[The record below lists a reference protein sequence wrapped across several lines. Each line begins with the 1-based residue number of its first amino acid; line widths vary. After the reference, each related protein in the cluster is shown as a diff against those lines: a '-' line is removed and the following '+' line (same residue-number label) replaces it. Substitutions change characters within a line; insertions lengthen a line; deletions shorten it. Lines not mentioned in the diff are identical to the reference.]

1 MPKVKNKVVKTR
13 KRIQTQIAPKPIA
26 SAVKMLPVADMH
38 VSKLN
43 MRHSKKAPNIDDI
56 YPSILAAGVNQ
67 SLLVRKEGKGWGVIA
82 GRRRLFALKKKANET
97 GTPQK
102 APCVIMESG
111 NVKAAR
117 EASLLENVARVPAT
131 QLEQFAA
138 YKALADAGKD
148 AAEIGIVFAIPEKS
162 VKRVLALANLLPEIL
177 SLYEAEKI
185 RTGTVQA
192 LTMATTEQQGKWLEL
207 YHSDD
212 YAPTDYHLKNWLT
225 GDAQIETKDALFD
238 MADFDGAIITDLF
251 GDTEYFADPDQF
263 WPLQNTAIAEAVSEW
278 KEQGWTDVI
287 VLERGSRFDRY
298 EHGKRE
304 RENGGK
310 IYIEVGHDGTVTPY
324 IGYLPK
330 SDIKKI
336 DNILGLNT
344 DGKPKAK
351 SSKPEMSGPM
361 GQYIALHRHSAIRS
375 ELLGH
380 PKVALRLTV
389 AHMFAGSHLWSV
401 APQPTKSRKES
412 TTESIAASKG
422 ADIFETERK
431 AVYELLGITPF
442 DHPYSPSKHL
452 AEQSIPQIFARLLEL
467 DDAVVMRAMT
477 LAMCESLTLDA
488 DVIEAITYAVPV
500 DMSSL
505 WEPDDAFFEILRDK
519 AVINAM
525 VKDIAGK
532 SVADGALTETGKKQ
546 KDIIR
551 NRMAGHGVKE
561 ARPDWRPKWM
571 QIPATPYLD
580 KDTCPPAKADAAVS
594 KVMMA
599 NQKKDA
605 DIAA

>member
-1 MPKVKNKVVKTR
+1 
-13 KRIQTQIAPKPIA
+13 
-26 SAVKMLPVADMH
+26 
-38 VSKLN
+38 
-43 MRHSKKAPNIDDI
+43 
-56 YPSILAAGVNQ
+56 
-67 SLLVRKEGKGWGVIA
+67 VRKEGKGWGVIA

-148 AAEIGIVFAIPEKS
+148 AAEIG
-162 VKRVLALANLLPEIL
+162 
-177 SLYEAEKI
+177 I

-351 SSKPEMSGPM
+351 S
-361 GQYIALHRHSAIRS
+361 R
-375 ELLGH
+375 
-380 PKVALRLTV
+380 
-389 AHMFAGSHLWSV
+389 
-401 APQPTKSRKES
+401 
-412 TTESIAASKG
+412 
-422 ADIFETERK
+422 
-431 AVYELLGITPF
+431 F
-442 DHPYSPSKHL
+442 D
-452 AEQSIPQIFARLLEL
+452 
-467 DDAVVMRAMT
+467 
-477 LAMCESLTLDA
+477 
-488 DVIEAITYAVPV
+488 
-500 DMSSL
+500 
-505 WEPDDAFFEILRDK
+505 
-519 AVINAM
+519 
-525 VKDIAGK
+525 
-532 SVADGALTETGKKQ
+532 
-546 KDIIR
+546 
-551 NRMAGHGVKE
+551 
-561 ARPDWRPKWM
+561 
-571 QIPATPYLD
+571 
-580 KDTCPPAKADAAVS
+580 
-594 KVMMA
+594 
-599 NQKKDA
+599 
-605 DIAA
+605 